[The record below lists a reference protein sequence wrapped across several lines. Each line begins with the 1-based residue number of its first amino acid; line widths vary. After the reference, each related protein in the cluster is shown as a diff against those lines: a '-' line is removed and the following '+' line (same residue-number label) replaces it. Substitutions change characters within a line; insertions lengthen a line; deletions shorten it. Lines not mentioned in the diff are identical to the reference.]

1 MLFRSS
7 FKSEA
12 MPGKRQVVTCYLRAL
27 PAETLCWW
35 KGCLLYTRHFFWLSK
50 FELILYILLM
60 RFCARC
66 PPKFPQE
73 KRRGSKSEVTSFSSF
88 LKCSSCHKLRSVTL
102 MGDRSFHPWVRLQQH
117 FCGDLL
123 NVSQFIYRIIRSS
136 LFSVNLSQYVCIWS
150 FGIGIDE
157 VFNNLSNLS
166 LNLWEKLPFKL
177 YPCFYFSILWN
188 IYNSRKLTCHF
199 RSP

>member
-7 FKSEA
+7 FESEA
-12 MPGKRQVVTCYLRAL
+12 MPGKRQVVTCYLLRAL

-88 LKCSSCHKLRSVTL
+88 LKCSSRHKLRSVTL

-117 FCGDLL
+117 FCGDWL

-150 FGIGIDE
+150 FGALE
-157 VFNNLSNLS
+157 QPELKPLS
-166 LNLWEKLPFKL
+166 KVAF
-177 YPCFYFSILWN
+177 
-188 IYNSRKLTCHF
+188 
-199 RSP
+199 

>member
-7 FKSEA
+7 FESEA

-136 LFSVNLSQYVCIWS
+136 LFSVNLSKLFVSEALILVLMRFFEGDQLKI
-150 FGIGIDE
+150 I
-157 VFNNLSNLS
+157 SN
-166 LNLWEKLPFKL
+166 
-177 YPCFYFSILWN
+177 IL
-188 IYNSRKLTCHF
+188 LTVLLATKSQH
-199 RSP
+199 PWVDAAAPTGATLA

>member
-102 MGDRSFHPWVRLQQH
+102 MGDRSFHPRVRLQQH
-117 FCGDLL
+117 VCGDLL
-123 NVSQFIYRIIRSS
+123 NVSQFIYRIIRSPVFGKFIQICLVLVLMRFFEGDQLKIVS
-136 LFSVNLSQYVCIWS
+136 NIPLTVLLATKSQY
-150 FGIGIDE
+150 
-157 VFNNLSNLS
+157 
-166 LNLWEKLPFKL
+166 
-177 YPCFYFSILWN
+177 PCDHAAACTGSTWA
-188 IYNSRKLTCHF
+188 
-199 RSP
+199 